1 MEGRKDRGTERG
13 TEGCRDR
20 RTEGQKEGQ
29 KDRRTPPPPKP
40 PPILTRSAASLMG
53 HTLMFN
59 ASQNTKLSLLPPS
72 TDSALATRTWGG
84 P

>member
-13 TEGCRDR
+13 TEGY
-20 RTEGQKEGQ
+20 TP
-29 KDRRTPPPPKP
+29 PPPPKP